1 AGSRL
6 LRRERR
12 GGQRGA
18 TAVST
23 PPSADPDRHPLDVLA
38 EEFADRY
45 RRGEHPS
52 VGDYVRQHPQ
62 WSQQLRELL
71 PPIALMER
79 LKLRNVSGGPAAAPG
94 PVLERLGDF
103 RILREIGRGGMG
115 IVYEAEQ
122 ESLGRRVALKVLS
135 RA

>member
-1 AGSRL
+1 M
-6 LRRERR
+6 
-12 GGQRGA
+12 
-18 TAVST
+18 ST

-79 LKLRNVSGGPAAAPG
+79 LKLRNGGLVAVEHRRRTEPFQTELRRLARIRRADYGEVS
-94 PVLERLGDF
+94 LTF
-103 RILREIGRGGMG
+103 FTK
-115 IVYEAEQ
+115 AEN
-122 ESLGRRVALKVLS
+122 A
-135 RA
+135 